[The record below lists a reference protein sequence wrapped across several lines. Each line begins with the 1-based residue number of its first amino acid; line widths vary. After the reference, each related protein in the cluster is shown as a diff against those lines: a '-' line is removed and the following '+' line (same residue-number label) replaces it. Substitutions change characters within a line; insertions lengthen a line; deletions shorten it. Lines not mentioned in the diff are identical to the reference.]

1 MGGAAPLLTGTLSP
15 PHADDLSGALRDPA
29 VVRRRRVMLDAP
41 HMRPLNAYRAR
52 LAGQVRGFVP
62 DFDPLDGGVGAR
74 LLFLLEKP
82 GPKTFPPLGS
92 GFVSR
97 ENADPTAMHCRAAMI
112 QADIPREGTIIW
124 NVVPWWNETIRY
136 SSAEMRAGAAE
147 LAWLLALLP
156 ALRGVVQV
164 GNNAAVYGGPVAAAA
179 GLLLFRSVHPSN
191 QARIGP
197 ASRDAW
203 MRIPDVWGS
212 AWKAVA

>member
-1 MGGAAPLLTGTLSP
+1 
-15 PHADDLSGALRDPA
+15 
-29 VVRRRRVMLDAP
+29 MLDAP
-41 HMRPLNAYRAR
+41 HMWPLNAYRAR
-52 LAGQVRGFVP
+52 LAGQAGGFVP
-62 DFDPLDGGVGAR
+62 DFDPLDGGVSAR

-82 GPKTFPPLGS
+82 GPKTFPPTGS

-97 ENADPTAMHCRAAMI
+97 DNADPTAMHCRAAMI
-112 QADIPREGTIIW
+112 RAGIPREGTIIW
-124 NVVPWWNETIRY
+124 NVAPWWNETVRY

-147 LAWLLALLP
+147 LVSLLTLLP

-164 GNNAAVYGGPVAAAA
+164 GNNAAVYGGAVAAAA
-179 GLLLFRSVHPSN
+179 GLMLFRSVHPSN